1 MFETADWMRIQLDLI
16 KGVPVAYQS
25 LLTRLQKEGLNE
37 MEGGVDG
44 PRLSRLRGILDECC
58 DRFVMRA

>member
-25 LLTRLQKEGLNE
+25 LLTRLHGEGLCE
-37 MEGGVDG
+37 MEGGVDES
-44 PRLSRLRGILDECC
+44 RQSRLRGILDECC
-58 DRFVMRA
+58 DRFVLRF